1 MTLIYFG
8 VDIVVTTVAIMV
20 VVGVGSG

>member
-1 MTLIYFG
+1 MTFIYFG
-8 VDIVVTTVAIMV
+8 VDIVVTTVAIMA